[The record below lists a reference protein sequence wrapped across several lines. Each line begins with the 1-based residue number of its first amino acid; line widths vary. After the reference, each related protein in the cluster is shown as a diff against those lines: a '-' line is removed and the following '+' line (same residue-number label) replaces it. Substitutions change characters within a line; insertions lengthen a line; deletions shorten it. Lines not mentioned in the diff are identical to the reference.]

1 MRKKKE
7 RKQESAPVKGKK
19 KLIII
24 AAAVL
29 LVAVAALVALKLL
42 GGKGDEG
49 KKEEDV
55 TEPEVIEAP
64 MLYELGDL
72 KLPALPVL
80 NSDIVVTKEEVPGLV
95 PAEEEQPVVLETA
108 DPEKSDE
115 GSDEKSDEESEEK
128 PEEKPAESAPPVAN
142 AFHYEGLGNAATVAS
157 AYTTLLTDPAVGFYP
172 VDSTLQPAKLPEFD
186 TDAGSVQL
194 VMKAEE
200 KEDEAAEED
209 GFFYSFRVEWSKDV
223 VTLIPE
229 KVEGSLPD
237 PPQPVEMTLSEATSY
252 MRYRIPSLLGV
263 STDEVKNYRIYVED
277 GKVLINGTPCLRFKI
292 CRENPQTG
300 GNETSGDYY
309 LSSDQRHIYRL
320 NVETNEVEEVDLSAP

>member
-7 RKQESAPVKGKK
+7 REQNSAPVKGKM

-29 LVAVAALVALKLL
+29 LVAVAALVAFKLL

-49 KKEEDV
+49 KKEGDV

-72 KLPALPVL
+72 QLPALPVL
-80 NSDIVVTKEEVPGLV
+80 NSDIVVTKEEVPGVV
-95 PAEEEQPVVLETA
+95 PVEEEQPVVLET
-108 DPEKSDE
+108 DDSEKPDE
-115 GSDEKSDEESEEK
+115 GSDEKSDEKSEEK
-128 PEEKPAESAPPVAN
+128 PEEEPAESAPPVAN

-157 AYTTLLTDPAVGFYP
+157 AYTTLLTDSAVGFYP
-172 VDSTLQPAKLPEFD
+172 VDSTLQPAKQPEFD

-194 VMKAEE
+194 VM
-200 KEDEAAEED
+200 EAGEED
-209 GFFYSFRVEWSKDV
+209 SFFYAFRVEWSEDIVTV
-223 VTLIPE
+223 VPE
-229 KVEGSLPD
+229 KVEGALPD

-309 LSSDQRHIYRL
+309 LSSDRRHIYRL
-320 NVETNEVEEVDLSAP
+320 NVETNEVEEVNLSAP

>member
-7 RKQESAPVKGKK
+7 RKQKERKQKSAPVKGKK
-19 KLIII
+19 KIIII

-29 LVAVAALVALKLL
+29 LVAVAALIAFKLL
-42 GGKGDEG
+42 GSKGKEG
-49 KKEEDV
+49 GKEEV
-55 TEPEVIEAP
+55 VQPETIEAP

-80 NSDIVVTKEEVPGLV
+80 NADIVVTREEVPGMV
-95 PAEEEQPVVLETA
+95 PAEEEQPVELETA
-108 DPEKSDE
+108 APEKPD
-115 GSDEKSDEESEEK
+115 GKSDEKSDEEPEEK

-142 AFHYEGLGNAATVAS
+142 AFHYEGLGNAAAVAS
-157 AYTTLLTDPAVGFYP
+157 AYTTLLTDSAVGFYP
-172 VDSTLQPAKLPEFD
+172 VDSTLQPAKQPEFD

-194 VMKAEE
+194 VMEAEE
-200 KEDEAAEED
+200 EDS
-209 GFFYSFRVEWSKDV
+209 FFYAFRVEWSKHIVTV
-223 VTLIPE
+223 VPE
-229 KVEGSLPD
+229 KVEGALPD

-252 MRYRIPSLLGV
+252 MRYCIPSLLGV

-300 GNETSGDYY
+300 GNENSGDYY
-309 LSSDQRHIYRL
+309 LSSDRRHIYRL
-320 NVETNEVEEVDLSAP
+320 NVETNEVEEADLSAP

>member
-1 MRKKKE
+1 MKE
-7 RKQESAPVKGKK
+7 RKQKSAPVKGKK

-29 LVAVAALVALKLL
+29 LVAVAALVAFKLL
-42 GGKGDEG
+42 GGKGEEG

-55 TEPEVIEAP
+55 IEPEVIEAP

-80 NSDIVVTKEEVPGLV
+80 NSDIIVTKEEVPGLV

-108 DPEKSDE
+108 DPEKPDE
-115 GSDEKSDEESEEK
+115 KSDEKSDEE

-142 AFHYEGLGNAATVAS
+142 AFHYEGLQSAATVAS

-200 KEDEAAEED
+200 D
-209 GFFYSFRVEWSKDV
+209 GFFYSFRVEWSEDV

-237 PPQPVEMTLSEATSY
+237 PPQPVEMTLSDATSY

-263 STDEVKNYRIYVED
+263 SADDVKNYRLYVED

-300 GNETSGDYY
+300 GNENSGDYY
-309 LSSDQRHIYRL
+309 LSSDRRHIYRL
-320 NVETNEVEEVDLSAP
+320 NVETNEVVEVDLSTP

>member
-7 RKQESAPVKGKK
+7 RKQKSAPVKGKK
-19 KLIII
+19 KIIII

-29 LVAVAALVALKLL
+29 LVAVAALIVFKPFGSKGKE
-42 GGKGDEG
+42 GGK
-49 KKEEDV
+49 EEV
-55 TEPEVIEAP
+55 VEPETIEAP

-72 KLPALPVL
+72 KLTALPVL
-80 NSDIVVTKEEVPGLV
+80 NADNAVTREDVPGMV
-95 PAEEEQPVVLETA
+95 PAEEEQPVELETA
-108 DPEKSDE
+108 APEKP
-115 GSDEKSDEESEEK
+115 DEKSDGKSDKKSDKKSDEEPEEK

-157 AYTTLLTDPAVGFYP
+157 AYTTLLTDSAVGFYP
-172 VDSTLQPAKLPEFD
+172 VDSTLQPAKQPEFD

-194 VMKAEE
+194 VMEAEE
-200 KEDEAAEED
+200 EDS
-209 GFFYSFRVEWSKDV
+209 FFYAFRVEWSKDIVTV
-223 VTLIPE
+223 VPE
-229 KVEGSLPD
+229 KVEGALPD

-277 GKVLINGTPCLRFKI
+277 GKVLINGMPCLRFKI

-309 LSSDQRHIYRL
+309 LSSDRRHIYRL
-320 NVETNEVEEVDLSAP
+320 NVETNEVEEVDLSVP

>member
-29 LVAVAALVALKLL
+29 LVAVAALVAFKLL

-49 KKEEDV
+49 KKGEDV

-108 DPEKSDE
+108 DPEKPDE

-128 PEEKPAESAPPVAN
+128 PEEKTAESAPPVAN

-200 KEDEAAEED
+200 DEENED
-209 GFFYSFRVEWSKDV
+209 GFFYAFRVEWSKDV

-263 STDEVKNYRIYVED
+263 SADDAKNYRIYMED
-277 GKVLINGTPCLRFKI
+277 GKVLINGMPCLSFKI

-300 GNETSGDYY
+300 GNENSGDYY

>member
-7 RKQESAPVKGKK
+7 RKPKERKQKGAPVKGKK
-19 KLIII
+19 KIIII

-29 LVAVAALVALKLL
+29 LVAVAALIAFKLL
-42 GGKGDEG
+42 GSKGKEG
-49 KKEEDV
+49 GKEEV
-55 TEPEVIEAP
+55 VQPEVIEAP

-72 KLPALPVL
+72 KLTALPVL
-80 NSDIVVTKEEVPGLV
+80 NADIVVTREEVPGMV

-108 DPEKSDE
+108 APEKPDGKSDK
-115 GSDEKSDEESEEK
+115 KSDEEPEEK

-142 AFHYEGLGNAATVAS
+142 AFHYEGLGNAAAVAS
-157 AYTTLLTDPAVGFYP
+157 AYTTLLTDSAVGFYP
-172 VDSTLQPAKLPEFD
+172 VDSTLQPAKQPEFD

-194 VMKAEE
+194 VM
-200 KEDEAAEED
+200 EAGEED
-209 GFFYSFRVEWSKDV
+209 SFFYAFRVEWSEDIVTV
-223 VTLIPE
+223 VPE
-229 KVEGSLPD
+229 KVEGALPD

-252 MRYRIPSLLGV
+252 MRYCIPSLLGV

-300 GNETSGDYY
+300 GNENSGDYY
-309 LSSDQRHIYRL
+309 LSSDRRHIYRL
-320 NVETNEVEEVDLSAP
+320 NVETNEVEEATLSAP

>member
-1 MRKKKE
+1 MHKKKE
-7 RKQESAPVKGKK
+7 RKQKERKQKSAPVKGKK
-19 KLIII
+19 KIIII

-29 LVAVAALVALKLL
+29 LVAVAALIVFKPFGSKGKE
-42 GGKGDEG
+42 GGK
-49 KKEEDV
+49 EEEV
-55 TEPEVIEAP
+55 VEPETIEAP

-80 NSDIVVTKEEVPGLV
+80 NADIVVTREEVPGIV
-95 PAEEEQPVVLETA
+95 PAEEEQPVELETA
-108 DPEKSDE
+108 APEKP
-115 GSDEKSDEESEEK
+115 DEKS
-128 PEEKPAESAPPVAN
+128 AESAPPVAN
-142 AFHYEGLGNAATVAS
+142 AFHYEGLGNAAAVAS
-157 AYTTLLTDPAVGFYP
+157 AYTTLLTDSAVGFYP
-172 VDSTLQPAKLPEFD
+172 VDSTLQPAKQPEFD

-194 VMKAEE
+194 VM
-200 KEDEAAEED
+200 EAGEED
-209 GFFYSFRVEWSKDV
+209 GFFYAFRVEWSEDIVTV
-223 VTLIPE
+223 VPE
-229 KVEGSLPD
+229 KVEGALPD

-252 MRYRIPSLLGV
+252 MRYCIPNLLGV

-309 LSSDQRHIYRL
+309 LSSDRRHIYRL

>member
-7 RKQESAPVKGKK
+7 REQNSAPVKGKK

-29 LVAVAALVALKLL
+29 LVAVAALVAFKLL
-42 GGKGDEG
+42 GGKGEEG
-49 KKEEDV
+49 KKEGDV

-72 KLPALPVL
+72 QLPALPVL
-80 NSDIVVTKEEVPGLV
+80 NSDIVVTKEEVPGVV
-95 PAEEEQPVVLETA
+95 PAEEEQPVVLET
-108 DPEKSDE
+108 DDSKVPDE
-115 GSDEKSDEESEEK
+115 GSDEKSDEKSEEK
-128 PEEKPAESAPPVAN
+128 PEEEPAESAPPVAN

-157 AYTTLLTDPAVGFYP
+157 AYTTLLTDSAVGFYP
-172 VDSTLQPAKLPEFD
+172 VDSTLQPAKQPEFD

-194 VMKAEE
+194 VM
-200 KEDEAAEED
+200 EAGEED
-209 GFFYSFRVEWSKDV
+209 GFFYSFRVEWSEDV

-229 KVEGSLPD
+229 KVEGALPE
-237 PPQPVEMTLSEATSY
+237 PPKPVEMTLSEATSY

-263 STDEVKNYRIYVED
+263 SADEAQSYHIYVED

-300 GNETSGDYY
+300 GNENSGDYY
-309 LSSDQRHIYRL
+309 LSSDRRHIYRL
-320 NVETNEVEEVDLSAP
+320 NVETNEVVEVELSTP

>member
-7 RKQESAPVKGKK
+7 RKQKSAPVKGKK

-29 LVAVAALVALKLL
+29 LVAVAALVAFKLL

-49 KKEEDV
+49 KKGEDV

-72 KLPALPVL
+72 QLPALPIL
-80 NSDIVVTKEEVPGLV
+80 NSDIVVTKEEVPGVV
-95 PAEEEQPVVLETA
+95 PVEEEQPVELET
-108 DPEKSDE
+108 DDSKKPDE
-115 GSDEKSDEESEEK
+115 GSDEKSDEKSEEK
-128 PEEKPAESAPPVAN
+128 PEEEPAESAPPVAN
-142 AFHYEGLGNAATVAS
+142 AFHYKGLGNAAAVAS
-157 AYTTLLTDPAVGFYP
+157 AYTTLLTDSAVGFYP
-172 VDSTLQPAKLPEFD
+172 VDSTLQPAKQPEFD

-194 VMKAEE
+194 VM
-200 KEDEAAEED
+200 EAGEED
-209 GFFYSFRVEWSKDV
+209 GFFYSFRVEWSEDV

-229 KVEGSLPD
+229 KVEGALPE
-237 PPQPVEMTLSEATSY
+237 PPKPVEMTLSEATSY
-252 MRYRIPSLLGV
+252 MRYCIPNLLGV

-300 GNETSGDYY
+300 GNENSGDYY
-309 LSSDQRHIYRL
+309 LSSDRRHIYRL

>member
-7 RKQESAPVKGKK
+7 RKQKERKQKGAPVKGKK
-19 KLIII
+19 KIIII

-29 LVAVAALVALKLL
+29 LVAVAALIAFKLL
-42 GGKGDEG
+42 GSKGKEG
-49 KKEEDV
+49 GKEEEV
-55 TEPEVIEAP
+55 VQPETIEAP

-80 NSDIVVTKEEVPGLV
+80 NADIVVTREEVPGMV
-95 PAEEEQPVVLETA
+95 PAEEEQPVELETA
-108 DPEKSDE
+108 DPEKPDE
-115 GSDEKSDEESEEK
+115 KSDEKSDEE

-142 AFHYEGLGNAATVAS
+142 AFHYEGLGNAAAVAS
-157 AYTTLLTDPAVGFYP
+157 AYTTLLTDSAVGFYP
-172 VDSTLQPAKLPEFD
+172 VDSTLQPAKQPEFD
-186 TDAGSVQL
+186 TDTGSVQL
-194 VMKAEE
+194 VMEAEE
-200 KEDEAAEED
+200 EDS
-209 GFFYSFRVEWSKDV
+209 FFYAFRVEWSKDIVTV
-223 VTLIPE
+223 VPE
-229 KVEGSLPD
+229 KVEGALPD

-252 MRYRIPSLLGV
+252 MRYCIPNLLGV

-309 LSSDQRHIYRL
+309 LSSDRRHIYRL
-320 NVETNEVEEVDLSAP
+320 NVETNEVEEADLSAP

>member
-108 DPEKSDE
+108 DPEKPDE

-142 AFHYEGLGNAATVAS
+142 AFHYEGLQNAATVAS

-200 KEDEAAEED
+200 DEEED

-252 MRYRIPSLLGV
+252 IRYRIPSLLGV
-263 STDEVKNYRIYVED
+263 SADDAKNYRIYMED
-277 GKVLINGTPCLRFKI
+277 GKVLINGMPCLSFKI

-300 GNETSGDYY
+300 GNENSGDYY

>member
-1 MRKKKE
+1 M
-7 RKQESAPVKGKK
+7 
-19 KLIII
+19 LL
-24 AAAVL
+24 AA
-29 LVAVAALVALKLL
+29 AALVALKLL
-42 GGKGDEG
+42 GGDKGE
-49 KKEEDV
+49 KEEKPV
-55 TEPEVIEAP
+55 EPEVIEAP

-80 NSDIVVTKEEVPGLV
+80 NSDIVVTREEVPGLV

-108 DPEKSDE
+108 DPEKPDE
-115 GSDEKSDEESEEK
+115 KSDEKSDEEPEKK
-128 PEEKPAESAPPVAN
+128 PEEPSEPKIPVAN
-142 AFHYEGLGNAATVAS
+142 AYHYKGLRSAATVAS
-157 AYTTLLTDPAVGFYP
+157 AYTTLLTDSAVGFYP

-186 TDAGSVQL
+186 TDEGSVQL
-194 VMKAEE
+194 VM
-200 KEDEAAEED
+200 EAGEED
-209 GFFYSFRVEWSKDV
+209 GFFYSFRVEWSEDV

-229 KVEGSLPD
+229 KVEGSLPE

-277 GKVLINGTPCLRFKI
+277 GKVLINGTPCLCFKI

-300 GNETSGDYY
+300 GNENSGDYY
-309 LSSDQRHIYRL
+309 LSSDRRHIYRL

>member
-7 RKQESAPVKGKK
+7 RKQKTAPVKGKK
-19 KLIII
+19 KIII
-24 AAAVL
+24 SAAAVL
-29 LVAVAALVALKLL
+29 LVAVAALIAFKLL
-42 GGKGDEG
+42 GGKGEEG
-49 KKEEDV
+49 EKKEEII
-55 TEPEVIEAP
+55 EPEVIEAP

-80 NSDIVVTKEEVPGLV
+80 NADIVVTREEVPGMV

-108 DPEKSDE
+108 APETPDE
-115 GSDEKSDEESEEK
+115 KSDEKSDEEAEEK
-128 PEEKPAESAPPVAN
+128 PKEEPAEPKIPVAN
-142 AFHYEGLGNAATVAS
+142 AFHYEGLRSAATIVS
-157 AYTTLLTDPAVGFYP
+157 AYTTLLTDSAVGFYP

-194 VMKAEE
+194 VM
-200 KEDEAAEED
+200 EAGEED
-209 GFFYSFRVEWSKDV
+209 GFFYSFRVEWSEDG

-229 KVEGSLPD
+229 KVEGSLPEQ
-237 PPQPVEMTLSEATSY
+237 PQPVEMTLSEATSY
-252 MRYRIPSLLGV
+252 IRYRIPSLLGV
-263 STDEVKNYRIYVED
+263 SADDAKNYRIYVED

-300 GNETSGDYY
+300 GNENSGDYY
-309 LSSDQRHIYRL
+309 LSSDRRHIYRL

>member
-7 RKQESAPVKGKK
+7 REQNSAPVKGKK

-29 LVAVAALVALKLL
+29 LVAVAALVAFKLL

-49 KKEEDV
+49 KKEGDV

-72 KLPALPVL
+72 QLPALPIL
-80 NSDIVVTKEEVPGLV
+80 NSDIVVTKEEVPGVV
-95 PAEEEQPVVLETA
+95 PVEEEQPVELET
-108 DPEKSDE
+108 DDSKKPDE

-128 PEEKPAESAPPVAN
+128 PEEEPAESAPPVAN

-157 AYTTLLTDPAVGFYP
+157 AYTTLLTDSAVGFYP
-172 VDSTLQPAKLPEFD
+172 VDSTLQPAKQPEFD

-194 VMKAEE
+194 VM
-200 KEDEAAEED
+200 EAGEED
-209 GFFYSFRVEWSKDV
+209 GFFYSFRVEWSEDV

-229 KVEGSLPD
+229 KVEGALPD
-237 PPQPVEMTLSEATSY
+237 PPKPVEMTLSEATSY

-263 STDEVKNYRIYVED
+263 SADEAQSYHIYVED

-300 GNETSGDYY
+300 GNESSGDYY
-309 LSSDQRHIYRL
+309 LSSDRRHIYRL
-320 NVETNEVEEVDLSAP
+320 NVETNEVVEVELSTP

>member
-7 RKQESAPVKGKK
+7 RKQKSAPVKGKK

-29 LVAVAALVALKLL
+29 LVAVAALIAFKLL
-42 GGKGDEG
+42 GGKGEEG
-49 KKEEDV
+49 EKEEEV
-55 TEPEVIEAP
+55 VEPEVIEAP

-80 NSDIVVTKEEVPGLV
+80 NADIVVTKEEVPGLV
-95 PAEEEQPVVLETA
+95 PAEEEQPVALETA
-108 DPEKSDE
+108 DPEKPDE
-115 GSDEKSDEESEEK
+115 KSDEKSDEEPKEK
-128 PEEKPAESAPPVAN
+128 PEEEPAEPVIPVAN
-142 AFHYEGLGNAATVAS
+142 AYHYKGLRSAATVAS
-157 AYTTLLTDPAVGFYP
+157 AYTTLLTDSAVGFYP
-172 VDSTLQPAKLPEFD
+172 VDSALQPAKLPEFD

-200 KEDEAAEED
+200 D
-209 GFFYSFRVEWSKDV
+209 GFFYSFRVEWSEDG

-229 KVEGSLPD
+229 KVEGTLPE

-263 STDEVKNYRIYVED
+263 STDEVQNYRIYVED

-300 GNETSGDYY
+300 GNENSGDYY
-309 LSSDQRHIYRL
+309 LSSDRRHIYRL
-320 NVETNEVEEVDLSAP
+320 DVETNAVEEVDLSAP

>member
-7 RKQESAPVKGKK
+7 REQNSAPVKGKK

-29 LVAVAALVALKLL
+29 LVAVAALVAFKLL
-42 GGKGDEG
+42 GGKGEEG
-49 KKEEDV
+49 KKEGDV

-72 KLPALPVL
+72 QLPALPVL
-80 NSDIVVTKEEVPGLV
+80 NSDIVVTKEEVPGVV
-95 PAEEEQPVVLETA
+95 PAEEEQPVVLET
-108 DPEKSDE
+108 DDSKVPDE
-115 GSDEKSDEESEEK
+115 GSDEKSDEKSEEK
-128 PEEKPAESAPPVAN
+128 PEEEPAESAPPVAN

-157 AYTTLLTDPAVGFYP
+157 AYTTLLTDSAVGFYP
-172 VDSTLQPAKLPEFD
+172 VDSTLQPAKQPEFD

-194 VMKAEE
+194 VM
-200 KEDEAAEED
+200 EAGEED
-209 GFFYSFRVEWSKDV
+209 GFFYSFRVEWSEDV

-229 KVEGSLPD
+229 KVEGALPE
-237 PPQPVEMTLSEATSY
+237 PPKPVEMTLSEATSY
-252 MRYRIPSLLGV
+252 LRDRIPSLLGV
-263 STDEVKNYRIYVED
+263 SADEAQSYHIYVED

-300 GNETSGDYY
+300 GNENSGDYY
-309 LSSDQRHIYRL
+309 LSSDRRHIYRL
-320 NVETNEVEEVDLSAP
+320 NVETNEVVEVELSTP

>member
-1 MRKKKE
+1 
-7 RKQESAPVKGKK
+7 
-19 KLIII
+19 
-24 AAAVL
+24 
-29 LVAVAALVALKLL
+29 
-42 GGKGDEG
+42 
-49 KKEEDV
+49 
-55 TEPEVIEAP
+55 

-80 NSDIVVTKEEVPGLV
+80 NSDIIVTKEEVPGLV
-95 PAEEEQPVVLETA
+95 PVEEEQPVVLDTA
-108 DPEKSDE
+108 DPEKPDE

-128 PEEKPAESAPPVAN
+128 PEEKPAESAPPVTN

-200 KEDEAAEED
+200 D
-209 GFFYSFRVEWSKDV
+209 GFFYSFRVEWSEDV

-237 PPQPVEMTLSEATSY
+237 PPQPVEMTLSDATSY

-263 STDEVKNYRIYVED
+263 SADDVKNYRLYVED

-300 GNETSGDYY
+300 GNENSGDYY
-309 LSSDQRHIYRL
+309 LSSDRRHIYRL

>member
-7 RKQESAPVKGKK
+7 REQNSAPVKGKK

-29 LVAVAALVALKLL
+29 LVAVAALVAFKLL
-42 GGKGDEG
+42 GGKGEEG
-49 KKEEDV
+49 KKEGDV

-72 KLPALPVL
+72 QLPALPVL

-95 PAEEEQPVVLETA
+95 PVEEEQPVELET
-108 DPEKSDE
+108 DDSKVSDEGSEEKSDE
-115 GSDEKSDEESEEK
+115 KSEEK
-128 PEEKPAESAPPVAN
+128 PEEEPAESAPPVAN

-157 AYTTLLTDPAVGFYP
+157 AYTTLLTDSAVGFYP
-172 VDSTLQPAKLPEFD
+172 VDSTLQPAKQPEFD

-194 VMKAEE
+194 VM
-200 KEDEAAEED
+200 EAGEED
-209 GFFYSFRVEWSKDV
+209 GFFYSFRVEWSEDV

-229 KVEGSLPD
+229 KVEGALPE
-237 PPQPVEMTLSEATSY
+237 PPKPVEMTLSEATSY

-263 STDEVKNYRIYVED
+263 SADEAQSYHIYVED

-300 GNETSGDYY
+300 GNENSGDYY
-309 LSSDQRHIYRL
+309 LSSDRRHIYRL
-320 NVETNEVEEVDLSAP
+320 NVETNEVVEVELSTP

>member
-7 RKQESAPVKGKK
+7 REQNSAPVKGKK

-29 LVAVAALVALKLL
+29 LVAVAALVAFKLL

-49 KKEEDV
+49 KKEGDV

-72 KLPALPVL
+72 QLPALPVL
-80 NSDIVVTKEEVPGLV
+80 NSDIVVTKEEVPGVV
-95 PAEEEQPVVLETA
+95 PVEEEQPVELETD
-108 DPEKSDE
+108 DPEKPDE
-115 GSDEKSDEESEEK
+115 KSDEKSDEESEEK
-128 PEEKPAESAPPVAN
+128 PEEEPTESAPPVAN

-157 AYTTLLTDPAVGFYP
+157 AYTTLLTDSAVGFYP
-172 VDSTLQPAKLPEFD
+172 VDSTLQPAKQPEFD

-194 VMKAEE
+194 VM
-200 KEDEAAEED
+200 EAGEED
-209 GFFYSFRVEWSKDV
+209 GFFYSFRVEWSEDV

-229 KVEGSLPD
+229 KVEGALPE
-237 PPQPVEMTLSEATSY
+237 PPKPVEMTLSEATSY

-263 STDEVKNYRIYVED
+263 SADEAQSYHIYVED

-300 GNETSGDYY
+300 GNESSGDYY
-309 LSSDQRHIYRL
+309 LSSDRRHIYRL
-320 NVETNEVEEVDLSAP
+320 NVETNEVVEVELSTP

>member
-7 RKQESAPVKGKK
+7 RKQKSAPVKGKK

-29 LVAVAALVALKLL
+29 LVAAAALIAFKLL
-42 GGKGDEG
+42 GGKGEEG
-49 KKEEDV
+49 EKKEEII
-55 TEPEVIEAP
+55 EPEVIEAP

-80 NSDIVVTKEEVPGLV
+80 NADIVVTREEVPGLV
-95 PAEEEQPVVLETA
+95 PVEEEQPVVLETA
-108 DPEKSDE
+108 APETPE
-115 GSDEKSDEESEEK
+115 EETDEKSNEE
-128 PEEKPAESAPPVAN
+128 PEEEPEPKIPVAN
-142 AFHYEGLGNAATVAS
+142 AFHYEGLRSAATVAS
-157 AYTTLLTDPAVGFYP
+157 AYTTLLTDSAVGFYP
-172 VDSTLQPAKLPEFD
+172 VDSALQPAKLPEFD
-186 TDAGSVQL
+186 TGAGSVQL
-194 VMKAEE
+194 VME
-200 KEDEAAEED
+200 AEED
-209 GFFYSFRVEWSKDV
+209 GFFYSFRVEWSEDG

-229 KVEGSLPD
+229 KVEGSLPE

-263 STDEVKNYRIYVED
+263 STDDVKNYRIYVED

-300 GNETSGDYY
+300 GNENSGDYY
-309 LSSDQRHIYRL
+309 LSSDRRHIYRL
-320 NVETNEVEEVDLSAP
+320 DVETNAVEEVDLSAP

>member
-7 RKQESAPVKGKK
+7 RKQKSAPVKGNK

-29 LVAVAALVALKLL
+29 LVAVAALVAFKLL
-42 GGKGDEG
+42 GGKGEEG

-55 TEPEVIEAP
+55 IEPEVIEAP

-80 NSDIVVTKEEVPGLV
+80 NSDIIVTKEEVPGLV

-108 DPEKSDE
+108 NSEKPDE
-115 GSDEKSDEESEEK
+115 ESDEKSDEE

-142 AFHYEGLGNAATVAS
+142 AYHYKGLQSAATVAS

-200 KEDEAAEED
+200 D
-209 GFFYSFRVEWSKDV
+209 GFFYSFRVEWSEDV

-237 PPQPVEMTLSEATSY
+237 PPQPVEMTLSDATSY

-263 STDEVKNYRIYVED
+263 SADDVKNYRLYVED

-300 GNETSGDYY
+300 GNENSGDYY
-309 LSSDQRHIYRL
+309 LSSDRRHIYRL

>member
-7 RKQESAPVKGKK
+7 RKQKSAPVKGKK
-19 KLIII
+19 KIII
-24 AAAVL
+24 IAAVL
-29 LVAVAALVALKLL
+29 LVAVAALIAFKLL
-42 GGKGDEG
+42 GGKGEEG
-49 KKEEDV
+49 EKKEEII
-55 TEPEVIEAP
+55 EPEVIEAP

-80 NSDIVVTKEEVPGLV
+80 NADIVVTKEEVPGLV

-108 DPEKSDE
+108 DQEKPDE
-115 GSDEKSDEESEEK
+115 GSDEKSDEEPEEK
-128 PEEKPAESAPPVAN
+128 PEPVIPVAN
-142 AFHYEGLGNAATVAS
+142 AFHYEGLRSAASVAS
-157 AYTTLLTDPAVGFYP
+157 AYTTLLTDSAVGFYP

-200 KEDEAAEED
+200 D
-209 GFFYSFRVEWSKDV
+209 GFFYSFRVEWSEDG

-229 KVEGSLPD
+229 KVEGSLPE
-237 PPQPVEMTLSEATSY
+237 PPQPVEMTLSDATSY

-263 STDEVKNYRIYVED
+263 SADDVQNYRIYVED
-277 GKVLINGTPCLRFKI
+277 GKVIINGTPCLRFKI

-300 GNETSGDYY
+300 GNENSGDYY
-309 LSSDQRHIYRL
+309 LSSDRRHIYRL
-320 NVETNEVEEVDLSAP
+320 DVETNAVEEVDLSAP

>member
-7 RKQESAPVKGKK
+7 REQNSAPVKGKK

-29 LVAVAALVALKLL
+29 LVAVAALVAFKLL

-49 KKEEDV
+49 KKEGDV

-72 KLPALPVL
+72 QLPALPIL
-80 NSDIVVTKEEVPGLV
+80 NSDIVVTKEEVPGVV
-95 PAEEEQPVVLETA
+95 PVEEEQPVELETD
-108 DPEKSDE
+108 DPEKPDE
-115 GSDEKSDEESEEK
+115 GSDEKSDEKSEEK
-128 PEEKPAESAPPVAN
+128 SEEEPAESAPPVAN

-157 AYTTLLTDPAVGFYP
+157 AYTTLLTDSAVGFYP
-172 VDSTLQPAKLPEFD
+172 VDSTLQPAKQPEFD

-194 VMKAEE
+194 VM
-200 KEDEAAEED
+200 EAGEED

-229 KVEGSLPD
+229 KVEGALPD
-237 PPQPVEMTLSEATSY
+237 PPKPVEMTLSEATSY

-263 STDEVKNYRIYVED
+263 SADEAQSYHIYVED

-300 GNETSGDYY
+300 GNENSGDYY
-309 LSSDQRHIYRL
+309 LSSDRRHIYRL
-320 NVETNEVEEVDLSAP
+320 NVETNEVVEVELSTP

>member
-7 RKQESAPVKGKK
+7 RKQKSAPVRGKK
-19 KLIII
+19 KIIII

-29 LVAVAALVALKLL
+29 LVAAAALVAFKLL
-42 GGKGDEG
+42 GGKGEEG
-49 KKEEDV
+49 EKKEEII
-55 TEPEVIEAP
+55 EPEVIEAP

-80 NSDIVVTKEEVPGLV
+80 NADIVVTREEVPGMV

-108 DPEKSDE
+108 DQEKPDK
-115 GSDEKSDEESEEK
+115 KSDEEPEEK
-128 PEEKPAESAPPVAN
+128 PEEEPAESAPPVAN
-142 AFHYEGLGNAATVAS
+142 AFHYEGLRGAATVAS
-157 AYTTLLTDPAVGFYP
+157 AYTTLLTDSAVGFYP
-172 VDSTLQPAKLPEFD
+172 VDGKLQPAKLPEFD

-200 KEDEAAEED
+200 D
-209 GFFYSFRVEWSKDV
+209 GFFYSFRVEWSEDG

-229 KVEGSLPD
+229 KVEGSLPE
-237 PPQPVEMTLSEATSY
+237 PPQPVEMTLSDATSY

-263 STDEVKNYRIYVED
+263 SADDVQNYRIYVED
-277 GKVLINGTPCLRFKI
+277 GKVIINGTPCLRFKI

-300 GNETSGDYY
+300 GNENSGDYY

>member
-7 RKQESAPVKGKK
+7 RKQKSAPVKGKK

-29 LVAVAALVALKLL
+29 LVAVAALVAFKLL
-42 GGKGDEG
+42 GGKGEEG

-55 TEPEVIEAP
+55 IEPEVIEAP

-80 NSDIVVTKEEVPGLV
+80 NSDIIVTKEEVPGLV

-108 DPEKSDE
+108 NPEKPDE
-115 GSDEKSDEESEEK
+115 GSDEKS
-128 PEEKPAESAPPVAN
+128 EEKPAESAPPVAN

-200 KEDEAAEED
+200 D
-209 GFFYSFRVEWSKDV
+209 GFFYSFRVEWSEDV

-237 PPQPVEMTLSEATSY
+237 PPQPVEMTLSDATSY

-263 STDEVKNYRIYVED
+263 SADDVKNYRIYVED

-300 GNETSGDYY
+300 GNENSGDYY
-309 LSSDQRHIYRL
+309 LSSDRRHIYRL

>member
-7 RKQESAPVKGKK
+7 RKQKSAPVKGKK

-29 LVAVAALVALKLL
+29 LVAVAALVAFKLL
-42 GGKGDEG
+42 GGKGEEG

-55 TEPEVIEAP
+55 IEPEVIEAP

-80 NSDIVVTKEEVPGLV
+80 NSDIIVTKEEVPGLV

-108 DPEKSDE
+108 DPEKPDE
-115 GSDEKSDEESEEK
+115 GSDEKSDEEPKEK
-128 PEEKPAESAPPVAN
+128 PEEEPAEPVIPVAN
-142 AFHYEGLGNAATVAS
+142 AFHYKGLQSAATVAS

-194 VMKAEE
+194 VM
-200 KEDEAAEED
+200 EAGEED
-209 GFFYSFRVEWSKDV
+209 GFFYAFRVEWSEDIVTV
-223 VTLIPE
+223 VPE
-229 KVEGSLPD
+229 KVEGALPE

-263 STDEVKNYRIYVED
+263 STDEVQNYRIYVED

-300 GNETSGDYY
+300 GNENSGDYY

>member
-42 GGKGDEG
+42 GGKGDED

-80 NSDIVVTKEEVPGLV
+80 NSDIIVTKEEVPGLV

-108 DPEKSDE
+108 DPEKPDE

-194 VMKAEE
+194 VMKA
-200 KEDEAAEED
+200 AEED

-252 MRYRIPSLLGV
+252 IRYRIPSLLGV
-263 STDEVKNYRIYVED
+263 SADDAKNYRIYMED
-277 GKVLINGTPCLRFKI
+277 GKVLINGMPCLSFKI

-300 GNETSGDYY
+300 GNENSGDYY

>member
-7 RKQESAPVKGKK
+7 REQNSAPVKGKK

-29 LVAVAALVALKLL
+29 LVAVAALVAFKLL
-42 GGKGDEG
+42 GGKGEEG

-55 TEPEVIEAP
+55 IEPEVIEAP

-72 KLPALPVL
+72 QLPALPVL
-80 NSDIVVTKEEVPGLV
+80 NSDIVVTKEEVPGVV
-95 PAEEEQPVVLETA
+95 PVEEEQPVELET
-108 DPEKSDE
+108 DDSKKPDE
-115 GSDEKSDEESEEK
+115 GSDEKSDEKSEEK
-128 PEEKPAESAPPVAN
+128 PEEEPAESAPPVAN
-142 AFHYEGLGNAATVAS
+142 AFHYDGLGNAATVAS
-157 AYTTLLTDPAVGFYP
+157 AYTTLLTDSAVGFYP
-172 VDSTLQPAKLPEFD
+172 VDSTLQPAKQPEFD

-194 VMKAEE
+194 VM
-200 KEDEAAEED
+200 EAGEED
-209 GFFYSFRVEWSKDV
+209 GFFYSFRVEWSEDV

-229 KVEGSLPD
+229 KVEGALPE
-237 PPQPVEMTLSEATSY
+237 PPKPVEMTLSEATSY

-263 STDEVKNYRIYVED
+263 SADEAQSYHIYVED

-300 GNETSGDYY
+300 GNESSGDYY
-309 LSSDQRHIYRL
+309 LSSDRRHIYRL
-320 NVETNEVEEVDLSAP
+320 NVETNEVVEVELSTP

>member
-7 RKQESAPVKGKK
+7 RKQKSAPVKGKK
-19 KLIII
+19 KIIII

-29 LVAVAALVALKLL
+29 LVAVAALIVFKPFGSKGKE
-42 GGKGDEG
+42 GGK
-49 KKEEDV
+49 EEEV
-55 TEPEVIEAP
+55 VEPETIEAP

-80 NSDIVVTKEEVPGLV
+80 NADIVVTREEVPGIV
-95 PAEEEQPVVLETA
+95 PAEEEQPVELETA
-108 DPEKSDE
+108 APEKP
-115 GSDEKSDEESEEK
+115 DEKSDGKSDKKSDEEPEEK

-142 AFHYEGLGNAATVAS
+142 AFHYKGLGNAAAVAS
-157 AYTTLLTDPAVGFYP
+157 AYTTLLTDSAVGFYP
-172 VDSTLQPAKLPEFD
+172 VDSTLQPAKQPEFD

-194 VMKAEE
+194 VM
-200 KEDEAAEED
+200 EAGEED

-229 KVEGSLPD
+229 KVEGALPD
-237 PPQPVEMTLSEATSY
+237 PPKPVEMTLSEATSY
-252 MRYRIPSLLGV
+252 MRYCIPNLLGV

-300 GNETSGDYY
+300 GNENSGDYY
-309 LSSDQRHIYRL
+309 LSSDRRHIYRL
-320 NVETNEVEEVDLSAP
+320 NVETNEVEEADLSAP

>member
-7 RKQESAPVKGKK
+7 RKQKSAPVKGKK
-19 KLIII
+19 KIIII

-29 LVAVAALVALKLL
+29 LVAAAALIAFKLL
-42 GGKGDEG
+42 GGKGEEG
-49 KKEEDV
+49 EKKEEII
-55 TEPEVIEAP
+55 EPEVIEAP

-80 NSDIVVTKEEVPGLV
+80 NADIVVTREEVPGLV

-108 DPEKSDE
+108 APEKPDE
-115 GSDEKSDEESEEK
+115 KSDEKSDEEPKEK
-128 PEEKPAESAPPVAN
+128 PEEEPAEPVIPVAN
-142 AFHYEGLGNAATVAS
+142 AFHYEGLRSAATVAS
-157 AYTTLLTDPAVGFYP
+157 AYTTLLTDSAVGFYP
-172 VDSTLQPAKLPEFD
+172 VDSKLQPAKLPEFD
-186 TDAGSVQL
+186 TGAGSVQL
-194 VMKAEE
+194 VMET
-200 KEDEAAEED
+200 EED
-209 GFFYSFRVEWSKDV
+209 CFFYSFRVEWSEDG

-229 KVEGSLPD
+229 KVEGSLPE

-263 STDEVKNYRIYVED
+263 STDDVKNYRIYVED
-277 GKVLINGTPCLRFKI
+277 GKVLINGTPCLRFNI

-300 GNETSGDYY
+300 GNENSGDYY
-309 LSSDQRHIYRL
+309 LSSDRRHIYRL

>member
-42 GGKGDEG
+42 GGKGEEG

-80 NSDIVVTKEEVPGLV
+80 NSDIIVTKEEVPGLV
-95 PAEEEQPVVLETA
+95 PAEEEQPVVLDTA
-108 DPEKSDE
+108 DPEKPDE
-115 GSDEKSDEESEEK
+115 GSDEKSDET
-128 PEEKPAESAPPVAN
+128 PAESAPPVAN
-142 AFHYEGLGNAATVAS
+142 AFHYEGLGSAATVAS
-157 AYTTLLTDPAVGFYP
+157 AYTTLLTDSAVGFYP
-172 VDSTLQPAKLPEFD
+172 VDSALQPAKLPEFD
-186 TDAGSVQL
+186 TGAGSVQL
-194 VMKAEE
+194 VMEAEE
-200 KEDEAAEED
+200 DEENED
-209 GFFYSFRVEWSKDV
+209 GFFYAFRVEWSKDV

-252 MRYRIPSLLGV
+252 IRYRIPSLLGV
-263 STDEVKNYRIYVED
+263 SADDAKNYRIYMED

-300 GNETSGDYY
+300 GNENSGDYY

>member
-55 TEPEVIEAP
+55 IEPEVIEAP

-200 KEDEAAEED
+200 DEENED
-209 GFFYSFRVEWSKDV
+209 GFFYAFRVEWSKDV

-252 MRYRIPSLLGV
+252 IRYRIPSLLGV
-263 STDEVKNYRIYVED
+263 SADDAKNYRIYMED
-277 GKVLINGTPCLRFKI
+277 GKVLINGMPCLSFKI

-300 GNETSGDYY
+300 GNENSGDYY